1 MKKKTYKISG
11 MHCASCAMLIEGEL
25 EDVGMKATC
34 SFAKQIVEVESDE
47 ASLNDEKVKAAV
59 ERAGYSLAN

>member
-1 MKKKTYKISG
+1 
-11 MHCASCAMLIEGEL
+11 MLIEGEL